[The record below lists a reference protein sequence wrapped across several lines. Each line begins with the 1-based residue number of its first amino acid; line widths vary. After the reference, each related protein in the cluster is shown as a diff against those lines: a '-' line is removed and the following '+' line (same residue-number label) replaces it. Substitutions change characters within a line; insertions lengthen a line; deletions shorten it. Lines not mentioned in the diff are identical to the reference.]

1 MNNLRRMDV
10 PEMTSNDLKDRDR
23 LVSIVQE
30 NESAIVYALDAL
42 RELRDR
48 KLFTTTHKTF
58 TRFCEDN
65 FHLATSSIHRMLS
78 EDKTAQEYS
87 LPSRRAGRELNS
99 VPEEHREIVVERAKS
114 SAGGATSTGIH
125 QAWDELNKDLL
136 NPSTDGKLPFTAQHR
151 IDSKPLDQAVSM
163 MTQVGMAVNE
173 FAETPVGAHLPWQ
186 RIKSVF
192 RDAIRSLRDSRP
204 SHSCYLCS
212 GSGCRLCRGTGW
224 ITEDQFDRRPEEF
237 K

>member
-1 MNNLRRMDV
+1 MDV
-10 PEMTSNDLKDRDR
+10 PEMTENDLKDRDR
-23 LVSIVQE
+23 LVTIVQE

-58 TRFCEDN
+58 TSFCEDN

-78 EDKTAQEYS
+78 EDKTAQAYS

-99 VPEEHREIVVERAKS
+99 VPEEHRETVVELAKAS
-114 SAGGATSTGIH
+114 DGGATSTGIH

-136 NPSTDGKLPFTAQHR
+136 NHPNTNELPFRPQHR
-151 IDSKPLDQAVSM
+151 IDTEPIDTAVSM
-163 MTQVGMAVNE
+163 MTQVSMRVNE
-173 FAETPVGAHLPWQ
+173 FAEQPIGAHLPWQ

-192 RDAIRSLRDSRP
+192 RDAIRSLRDARP
-204 SHSCYLCS
+204 SYSCYLCS
-212 GSGCRLCRGTGW
+212 GNGCRLCRGTGW
-224 ITEDQFDRRPEEF
+224 VTEDQFNRRPEEF